1 MQKIKLDIEALNV
14 QTFKVTPDS
23 DPGSSRGTVQAHQA
37 PTLPVQDCF
46 FSLFPTCGIYC

>member
-1 MQKIKLDIEALNV
+1 MQKIKLDVENLDV
-14 QTFKVTPDS
+14 QTFQVTPDA
-23 DPGSSRGTVQAHQA
+23 DTGSRGTVQAHQA